1 VNRASAL
8 ARRALRGFAMF
19 WWDFLVGDTPEL
31 FVAALVTIGAVAW
44 ISQVVHSNAGAI
56 ITLLVLAIGALALS
70 LWRAQR
76 GAKPRRP

>member
-1 VNRASAL
+1 
-8 ARRALRGFAMF
+8 
-19 WWDFLVGDTPEL
+19 
-31 FVAALVTIGAVAW
+31 VAALVTIGAVAW
-44 ISQVVHSNAGAI
+44 ISLVVHSNAGAI